1 MNTSNLI
8 QMFVVMY
15 SVRWSEYKHFEIV
28 TDLHLLKTFL
38 YAIIVVS
45 SNRLFNF

>member
-8 QMFVVMY
+8 EVFVIAYQSDGVN
-15 SVRWSEYKHFEIV
+15 KHFEIV
-28 TDLHLLKTFL
+28 TDLHLLKSFL

-45 SNRLFNF
+45 SNRLFKF